1 MAQLG
6 LWQAEKRVQGRI
18 SISIPILHD
27 CGVAYFQCKPRG
39 ACNSQVECVGV
50 VDGTFDTQIHVCYLL
65 HCHKCKVCIT
75 VSLVV
80 ILHMQEL
87 VTCAAQPETSLV
99 QFSNPNWPSVIIF
112 ASASQFHV
120 YLLRFAQI
128 LHQTKNENWI
138 GCNLRLHKA
147 GCSGYLLF

>member
-1 MAQLG
+1 
-6 LWQAEKRVQGRI
+6 
-18 SISIPILHD
+18 
-27 CGVAYFQCKPRG
+27 
-39 ACNSQVECVGV
+39 
-50 VDGTFDTQIHVCYLL
+50 
-65 HCHKCKVCIT
+65 
-75 VSLVV
+75 
-80 ILHMQEL
+80 MQEL

-128 LHQTKNENWI
+128 LHQTKNENGI

-147 GCSGYLLF
+147 GYSGKRLFAVLKHVKEQLCYVLKSIKYFNI